1 MPPAD
6 IRALVEFLVKGLVD
20 RPEAVTVRASERDR
34 MLVVEVRVAADEVGK
49 VIGKRG
55 RIVGAIRTL
64 AKAAASRGQRVVV
77 EIAA

>member
-1 MPPAD
+1 M
-6 IRALVEFLVKGLVD
+6 RALVEFLVKGLVD